1 MCQCVLYF
9 LCIAYHF
16 NFKRLCLNHL
26 THNSVQVALILLHV
40 ASIEKK
46 KNQEYYLPHTFL

>member
-46 KNQEYYLPHTFL
+46 KNQEYY